1 MEDLVGQTLVN
12 KYFLREIIG
21 HGATSDV
28 YLAWDKLRA
37 SELAI
42 KVLKQELVGITKFL
56 GMFRNEADFMRKLTH
71 DNIVPF
77 HDSGEERIHGKKI
90 VFIAMKYIKGVSL
103 RNLIKDNRG
112 GQPLGLFEV
121 SQILAAVC
129 KALNFAHKSK
139 VLHGDIKAANIL
151 ISQIENNYI
160 SEKGV
165 FLTDFG
171 GSRLRREQDG
181 GGTPA
186 YMAPELFNGG
196 VVTERTDI
204 YALGVTLYEM
214 LSGQL
219 PFRGDSSGHGR
230 TTSRARIAWE
240 KINKPLPP
248 LQQFNPDLPTSVT
261 AVVEKALNK
270 DPKLRHAS
278 VIDIFNE
285 FEYARNLNSAPPDS
299 DKIVNVE
306 TPSMQ
311 IDHATPQPTPQKK
324 IPHVQKFSEV
334 EEYCL
339 IGIKGEMKGRKVS
352 IPALNEEFI
361 IGRSKNSDLRLTD
374 HAISRIHA
382 SITLVDN
389 SYYLRDEKS
398 IAGTYLNGRR
408 VTPLRKLLLE
418 DGDQIGISLLHVFE
432 IRLKGINL

>member
-12 KYFLREIIG
+12 KYFLRKIIG
-21 HGATSDV
+21 GGATSDV

-42 KVLKQELVGITKFL
+42 KILKPELAGTTKFL
-56 GMFRNEADFMRKLTH
+56 KRFQSEADFMRKLTH

-77 HDSGEERIHGKKI
+77 HDKGEERLRGKKI

-103 RNLIKDNRG
+103 RGLINNEQEGWK
-112 GQPLGLFEV
+112 LGLFEI
-121 SQILAAVC
+121 SQILAALC
-129 KALNFAHKSK
+129 KALNFAHKSN
-139 VLHGDIKAANIL
+139 VLHGDVKSANIL
-151 ISQIENNYI
+151 IAQGENTHI
-160 SEKGV
+160 SERNV

-171 GSRLRREQDG
+171 GSRSKYELEG

-196 VVTERTDI
+196 SVTERTDI

-219 PFRGDSSGHGR
+219 PFRGDSSSHGR
-230 TTSRARIAWE
+230 TSRERIAWE

-261 AVVEKALNK
+261 SVVEKALNK

-278 VIDIFNE
+278 IIDIFNE
-285 FEYARNLNSAPPDS
+285 FEFARNPNSVPPDS
-299 DKIVNVE
+299 GQVVIVE
-306 TPSMQ
+306 TPSTQ
-311 IDHATPQPTPQKK
+311 FYPATPQKK
-324 IPHVQKFSEV
+324 TPPVQNLSSV
-334 EEYCL
+334 DEYYL
-339 IGIKGEMKGRKVS
+339 LGIKGEMKGRKIGIS
-352 IPALNEEFI
+352 ASTEAFI

-374 HAISRIHA
+374 RVISRIHA
-382 SITLVDN
+382 SITLMDN

-408 VTPLRKLLLE
+408 VTSLKKFLLE
-418 DGDQIGISLLHVFE
+418 DGDQIGISPLHAFE
-432 IRLKGINL
+432 FRLKGMTL